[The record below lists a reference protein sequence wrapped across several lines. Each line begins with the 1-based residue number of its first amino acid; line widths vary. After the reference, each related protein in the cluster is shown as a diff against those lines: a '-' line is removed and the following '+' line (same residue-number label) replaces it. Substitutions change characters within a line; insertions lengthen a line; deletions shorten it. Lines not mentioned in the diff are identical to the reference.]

1 MHSMQRVKQLLPFQ
15 RSKNG
20 GVLHLTSTSMTPEP
34 ILPAELIEAIVDEL
48 GALQDTATLKTCTLV
63 SHTFLFPAQKYLFH
77 SINLDRPHTSRKK
90 TVQRF
95 HKLLFSRPHL
105 GNHVRALYLGDDTA
119 DEFGYEDDDIGS
131 HTVSS
136 SELWVPLKKGGK
148 PKSLQLIPQILD
160 RVPRL
165 AALSV
170 SFNPNMLRWGDIPQ
184 QTLEALYG
192 VLGRESLRE
201 VALAFVPSC
210 PPELLW
216 MLARLKVVNLSCVE
230 LDPHHAGAI
239 ASEPPETAEVNIE
252 TLILRA
258 TPPSTITALT
268 RILAAAPRGSSPLKS
283 LAVTPTFEPG
293 FCEAVAELL
302 TRAGENIVN
311 FEWLPSIHFCE
322 LSSVFGFLSSNDMI
336 SIFASSARRGV

>member
-1 MHSMQRVKQLLPFQ
+1 MQRVKQLLPFQ
-15 RSKNG
+15 RAKNA
-20 GVLHLTSTSMTPEP
+20 GVLHLTSTTMPP
-34 ILPAELIEAIVDEL
+34 GPLLPAELIEAIIDEL
-48 GALQDTATLKTCTLV
+48 GAMHDTATLKTCAVV

-95 HKLLFSRPHL
+95 HKLLLTRPHI
-105 GNHVRALYLGDDTA
+105 GKHVRALYLGDDTA
-119 DEFGYEDDDIGS
+119 DDYGYEDDDIGS

-148 PKSLQLIPQILD
+148 PKSLQFIPQILD
-160 RVPRL
+160 HVPRL

-230 LDPHHAGAI
+230 LDPHHAATI
-239 ASEPPETAEVNIE
+239 TSEIPQTMEVNIE

-258 TPPSTITALT
+258 TPSSTILAFA
-268 RILAAAPRGSSPLKS
+268 RILGAAPRGSSPLKS
-283 LAVTPTFEPG
+283 LAVTPTFEHG
-293 FCEAVAELL
+293 FCDAVAELI

-311 FEWLPSIHFCE
+311 FEWLPSIHFCKSAF
-322 LSSVFGFLSSNDMI
+322 LPVLGLFSSQES
-336 SIFASSARRGV
+336 